1 MNTRPVGLCGVLRTI
16 AFVRSRRG
24 AEVVSLL
31 ARHALAEVDP
41 QLPRT
46 VAAYRAGFL
55 PEERRLLEQRLT
67 TGDLR
72 GVAATSAL
80 ELGIDVTPHWERTH
94 EIPDLLTEIR
104 DELRTLNELLRGP
117 RDEPT
122 PR

>member
-1 MNTRPVGLCGVLRTI
+1 METQLMAARRARGWSQLR
-16 AFVRSRRG
+16 VVVELESRG
-24 AEVVSLL
+24 ARRRLAMPSRTSLKTQLSRWENGTIPDEPYRTLL
-31 ARHALAEVDP
+31 AEL
-41 QLPRT
+41 
-46 VAAYRAGFL
+46 Y
-55 PEERRLLEQRLT
+55 EREL
-67 TGDLR
+67 G
-72 GVAATSAL
+72 